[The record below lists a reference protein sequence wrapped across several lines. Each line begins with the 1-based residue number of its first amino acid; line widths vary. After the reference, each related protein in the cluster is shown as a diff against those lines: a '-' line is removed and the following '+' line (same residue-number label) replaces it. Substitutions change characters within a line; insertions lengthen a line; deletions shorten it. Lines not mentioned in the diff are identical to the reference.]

1 MVQQLPAK
9 RYARRLHFLLVFV
22 LLLQSLVF
30 PYQPT
35 LGQASAEGRDHQIYL
50 PLINEQRAASSA
62 IDAIT
67 PPWLIPDEPAQNP
80 ITAEVTVEPLVSASA
95 TNGPGLSIAR
105 NGANIQLTWTAV
117 AGSQG
122 YDVHRSTAPFF
133 TPSTATLVQTV
144 GAGTTTFTD
153 NGTVGNPTVN
163 YFYIVQAVIG
173 NERRDSNTVGEIDY
187 ALNNAGNKYSL
198 IALPFP
204 STTIVNAATLATY
217 IGNVGALL
225 KWNPSTQSFRFFRPP
240 ASGDNFP
247 VTVGDAIFVLVNSG
261 GPSVVTMTGSVTPIQ
276 YNLRAN
282 GFNFLSMPLQ
292 QTNLTAA
299 NLVAGDVP
307 GAQALLAWNESAQL
321 FRFFTPPVSGDNFG
335 LRPGAPFLLQ
345 LGATTATAWPAAL
358 PPALNPP
365 PLDSTVATNPYSATT
380 FLYTGNNPV
389 QTGMAPGTIE
399 PQRTAVLRGRVLDRS
414 GNPIPGVTI
423 TVLNHPE
430 YGQTLSR
437 EDGLF
442 DLVVNGGGVLTLNY
456 KKTGYPPL
464 QRTLAADWQQYE
476 RLPDVMLTPFD
487 TRVTTV
493 NLNATADFQVARGSV
508 SNDSD
513 SPRQATVLF
522 PRGTQAT
529 ITLPNG
535 TTQTLSTL
543 HVRFT
548 EYTVGA
554 SGPAAMPGDLPP
566 QSGYTYAVELT
577 ADQALANGVKVNGKD
592 VVFNQPVFFYLDN
605 FLDIPPGEGVPVGY
619 YDNDRG
625 VWTPTDDGL
634 VIKIAAINNGLAEL
648 IVDSSGQ
655 SATPAQ
661 LAALG
666 ISDAERRQL
675 ASLYTVNK
683 SLWRVAITHFSTY
696 DCNFGVAPE
705 AGAEPPQN
713 DTPQGDPKADNP
725 TCEDGSIIE
734 CQNQVLGETVDVIG
748 TSLALHYRS
757 DRTTGRAA
765 ANTAVIPV
773 SGPTV
778 PAVLKRIDLKISVA
792 GQVFTQTFPAL
803 PNQSYTFVWNG
814 LDSFGRTMQGRQIM
828 VTEIDY
834 VYDGFYARS
843 PGIRGFGRASG
854 FGIPGDIPAR
864 QEVVLTQSALTYVG
878 SWDAKAQALG
888 GWTMNVHHA
897 YDPIGQVLYQGD
909 GQRFS
914 ADNVS
919 WVIDEVE
926 HLDQLIN
933 LAVLD
938 VLNAAVAPN
947 GDLYLVTRTSFFPC
961 MRIDRLTPDGV
972 ATRVAGRCPSGFSG
986 DGGPAIDAE
995 FSGIGAIAID
1005 PYGNLYLTDPLNH
1018 RIRRI
1023 DATGI
1028 ITTVAGSGPTGTIW
1042 GSYSG
1047 DGGPATAARLN
1058 RPGAVAIAPDGA
1070 IYVTDSFN
1078 PETLSGGRI
1087 RRVGP
1092 DGIITTVAGNGTEC
1106 NQPPCPTDLP
1116 ASQVA
1121 LNWPVDIG
1129 LGPNGELYI
1138 LDLGQRRVHK
1148 VGTDGMI
1155 TTVAGDGTTCAYWD
1169 DLACLG
1175 YGGAAT
1181 QAKLSNPNAMAIG
1194 ADGTLYIGDSTGHIV
1209 RVGADGLMLPYVGNG
1224 TYCSLLP
1231 LGCGNGGPALKAGL
1245 GGHVTA
1251 LTFGPDGALYLVSD
1265 HLRQVT
1271 PVLPGFV
1278 DSEIVIPSTDGALLY
1293 VFDASGR
1300 HLRTQHLLTGATLY
1314 TFAYDNAGR
1323 LIRITDGDGNQSV
1336 IERAGNGIPSAI
1348 VGPFGQRTRL
1358 TVNSEGYLS
1367 QISNPANETF
1377 QFSYTATGL
1386 LTSMTNPR
1394 NLTAQYGYDTEGR
1407 LLQADDAG
1415 PGQKNLG
1422 RVEDADGYGVTLTTA
1437 QNRTTTYRVDNL
1449 SNDNRRWTNTQP
1461 DGTQSQTFYGQDGS
1475 RITTQPDGVTVKL
1488 LDGPDPRFG
1497 MQASL
1502 VVSQVITTPGNLVA
1516 NTWITRSVVL
1526 NNNADPL
1533 SLISLTES
1541 ASQNGRTFTTNYTK
1555 ANQTFVNTTAA
1566 GRQSSTRIDALGR
1579 IVRSQITGLAAM
1591 TYTYD
1596 TRGRLATVTQGSGP
1610 NARTMSYTYNAQG
1623 YVATITDP
1631 LGRVGSFL
1639 YDTAGRVTTQTLPDG
1654 RVITYAY
1661 DANGNLT
1668 GLTPPSKPQHTFTF
1682 TPVDLVASYAPPDVG
1697 AGTNATNYTYNTDR
1711 DLTRIARPDGKTVDF
1726 AYNTGGRLSAL
1737 TISRGAITYAYHP
1750 TTGNVTGI
1758 TAPGNINQAYTYD
1771 GSLVTSE
1778 SWSGSVSGS
1787 LHYTYDND
1795 FRVTRWQVNNTP
1807 PITLQYDADALLTQA
1822 GDMTFTYTPENGLLT
1837 GSTLGNVSD
1846 SWQYNSFGE
1855 PTNYSATYAGAALY
1869 TTRFTRD
1876 KLGRIAAKTETLA
1889 GVTTVYSYTYNLAG
1903 QISAVRQNGAQTA
1916 AYSYDSNGNRLTGP
1930 GGATGVYDNQ
1940 DRLLQYGN
1948 ATYSYTANGELLTK
1962 TENGQTTTYTYDEL
1976 GNLTHVLLPNGTQI
1990 EYLIDGQNR
1999 RIGKKVNGVLVQGF
2013 LYGAGIN
2020 PIAELDG
2027 NNNIVAR
2034 FIYGSRMNV
2043 PDYMIK
2049 GGVTYRMVMDHLGS
2063 PRLVINTTTGAVSQ
2077 RMDYDEF
2084 GIVTQDTS
2092 PGFQP
2097 FGFAGGL
2104 YDSSVKLIRFGKRDY
2119 DAPTGRWT
2127 VKDPIGFAGG
2137 DSNMYAYVMS
2147 DPVNRIDPLGLWA
2160 VGFTLNGAAES
2171 GGGLAGAIAVVLT
2184 SSGEAG
2190 IQLTYGLTGGVGL
2203 DASLTAGPQ
2212 FSPNATTLADLEG
2225 GSISVGASAA
2235 VEGGIAGDVAT
2246 STSNGITNYS
2256 LRGGIGVGAGV
2267 NMGFNNTTTLARW
2280 QLPKFN
2286 LPTPNSSASPC
2297 KNSGGALPTDSLPPC
2312 PPGVLCARITN

>member
-1 MVQQLPAK
+1 MVQPLPAK
-9 RYARRLHFLLVFV
+9 RVAHSLHFLLVCA
-22 LLLQSLVF
+22 LLLQNMLF
-30 PYQPT
+30 PDQPA
-35 LGQASAEGRDHQIYL
+35 LGQATGEGRNHQIYL
-50 PLINEQRAASSA
+50 PLVNEQSAA
-62 IDAIT
+62 IGAIT
-67 PPWLIPDEPAQNP
+67 PPLIIPDEPAQNP

-95 TNGPGLSIAR
+95 ANGPGLTIAR

-117 AGSQG
+117 AGSQN
-122 YDVHRSTAPFF
+122 YEIHRSTTPFF
-133 TPSTATLVQTV
+133 AP
-144 GAGTTTFTD
+144 TTTTLLQTLPANATTYTD
-153 NGTVGNPTVN
+153 NGAAGNPTVN
-163 YFYIVQAVIG
+163 HFYLVQAVNG
-173 NERRDSNTVGEIDY
+173 SERRDSNTVGEIDY
-187 ALNNAGNKYSL
+187 ALNNVGNKYSL

-204 STTIVNAATLATY
+204 STTIVNAATLATA
-217 IGNVGALL
+217 ISNVGALL

-247 VTVGDAIFVLVNSG
+247 VTAGDAIFVLINSG

-282 GFNFLSMPLQ
+282 GFNFVSVPLQ

-299 NLVAGDVP
+299 NLVAGDLP

-321 FRFFTPPVSGDNFG
+321 FRFFTPPAAGDNFG

-345 LGATTATAWPAAL
+345 LGNTTTAITWPAAL

-365 PLDSTVATNPYSATT
+365 PLDGTVATNPYSATT
-380 FLYTGNNPV
+380 FLYTGSNPV

-437 EDGLF
+437 ADGLF

-456 KKTGYPPL
+456 KKSGYPPL
-464 QRTLAADWQQYE
+464 QRTLNADWQQYE
-476 RLPDVMLTPFD
+476 RLPDVVMTPFD

-513 SPRQATVLF
+513 GARQATVLF

-529 ITLPNG
+529 ITLANG
-535 TTQTLSTL
+535 MTQTLSTL
-543 HVRFT
+543 NVRFT

-577 ADQALANGVKVNGKD
+577 ADQALANGVKVDGKD

-619 YDNDRG
+619 YDNDLG
-625 VWTPTDDGL
+625 VWTPTEDGV
-634 VIKIAAINNGLAEL
+634 VIKIAAIINGLADL
-648 IVDSSGQ
+648 IVDGSGQ
-655 SATPAQ
+655 PATPAQ

-675 ASLYTVNK
+675 ANLYTVNK

-705 AGAEPPQN
+705 AGAEQPQN
-713 DTPQGDPKADNP
+713 GLPQSDPKADNP

-757 DRTTGRAA
+757 DRTPGRGA

-792 GQVFTQTFPAL
+792 GQVFTQTFSAL

-814 LDSFGRTMQGRQIM
+814 LDSFGRPMQGRQLM
-828 VTEIDY
+828 TTQIDY

-854 FGIPGDIPAR
+854 FGIPGNIPAR
-864 QEVVLTQSALTYVG
+864 QDVILTQSAFIHLG
-878 SWDAKAQALG
+878 SWDAQALALG
-888 GWTMNVHHA
+888 GWTLNVHHA
-897 YDPIGQVLYQGD
+897 YDPIGQILYQGD

-919 WVIDEVE
+919 WVIDVVE
-926 HLDQLIN
+926 HLEQLAT
-933 LAVLD
+933 LGVLE
-938 VLNAAVAPN
+938 VLNVAVAPN
-947 GDLYLVTRTSFFPC
+947 NDRYLVTRTGFFPC
-961 MRIDRLTPDGV
+961 LHIDRLTPEGTV
-972 ATRVAGRCPSGFSG
+972 TRIAGRCGSGFSG
-986 DGGPAIDAE
+986 DGGPAINAE
-995 FSGIGAIAID
+995 FSGIGSIAID
-1005 PYGNLYLTDPLNH
+1005 PDGNLYLTDPLNH

-1023 DATGI
+1023 DTSGI
-1028 ITTVAGSGPTGTIW
+1028 VTTIAGSGPTGINW

-1058 RPGAVAIAPDGA
+1058 RPEAVAVAPDGA
-1070 IYVTDSFN
+1070 IYIAESFN

-1106 NQPPCPTDLP
+1106 NQPPCPTDLA

-1121 LNWPVDIG
+1121 LNWPVDID

-1148 VGTDGMI
+1148 VGADGMI
-1155 TTVAGDGTTCAYWD
+1155 TIVAGDGTTCAYWS
-1169 DLACLG
+1169 DLTCLG
-1175 YGGAAT
+1175 YGGLAT
-1181 QAKLSNPNAMAIG
+1181 QAKLSNPNAMTIG
-1194 ADGTLYIGDSTGHIV
+1194 PDGGIYIGDSTGHIV

-1245 GGHVTA
+1245 GGHVIA
-1251 LTFGPDGALYLVSD
+1251 LTFGPDGALYLESD

-1278 DSEIVIPSTDGALLY
+1278 DSEIVIPSTDSTLLY
-1293 VFDASGR
+1293 VFDATGR
-1300 HLRTQHLLTGATLY
+1300 HLRTQHALTGATLY
-1314 TFAYDNAGR
+1314 TFGYDSAGR
-1323 LIRITDGDGNQSV
+1323 LVAITDGDGNQSV

-1348 VGPFGQRTRL
+1348 MGPFGQRTRL
-1358 TVNSEGYLS
+1358 TVNSDGYLA

-1377 QFSYTATGL
+1377 QFGYTATGL
-1386 LTSMTNPR
+1386 LNSMTNPR
-1394 NLTAQYGYDTEGR
+1394 NLTAQYAYDAEGR

-1422 RVEDADGYGVTLTTA
+1422 RVEDADGYAVTLTTA

-1449 SNDNRRWTNTQP
+1449 SNDNRRWVNTQP
-1461 DGTQSQTFYGQDGS
+1461 DGTQSQTFYGQDGN

-1488 LDGPDPRFG
+1488 FDGPDPRFG

-1516 NTWITRSVVL
+1516 NTATTRTVVL
-1526 NNNADPL
+1526 QSNADPL
-1533 SLISLTES
+1533 SLISLTEV
-1541 ASQNGRTFTTNYTK
+1541 ASRNGRTFTTNFTR

-1566 GRQSSTRIDALGR
+1566 GRESSSQIDALGR
-1579 IVRSQITGLAAM
+1579 VVHSQITGLAAM
-1591 TYTYD
+1591 VYTYD
-1596 TRGRLATVTQGSGP
+1596 ARGRLATVTQGSGP
-1610 NARTMSYTYNAQG
+1610 NARTITYTYNPQG

-1631 LGRVGSFL
+1631 LGRVASFI
-1639 YDTAGRVTTQTLPDG
+1639 YDAGGRVTTQTLPDG
-1654 RVITYAY
+1654 RVITYTY

-1668 GLTPPSKPQHTFTF
+1668 GLTPPGKPQHSFTY
-1682 TPVDLVASYAPPDVG
+1682 TAVDLAASYTPPNVG
-1697 AGTNATNYTYNTDR
+1697 AGSNATLYTYSADR
-1711 DLTRIARPDGKTVDF
+1711 NLTRIARPDGKNIDF
-1726 AYNTGGRLSAL
+1726 AYDAGGRLSTL
-1737 TISRGAITYAYHP
+1737 SINRGAIAYTYNT
-1750 TTGNVTGI
+1750 TTGNVT
-1758 TAPGNINQAYTYD
+1758 TMAAPGNINQAYTYD

-1778 SWSGSVSGS
+1778 SWSGPVNGS

-1795 FRVTRWQVNNTP
+1795 FRVTSWQVNNTP
-1807 PITLQYDADALLTQA
+1807 PIALQYDADSLLTQA
-1822 GDMTFTYTPENGLLT
+1822 GDMTFTYNAQNGLLT

-1846 SWQYNSFGE
+1846 TWQYNSFGE
-1855 PTNYSATYAGAALY
+1855 PTNYSATYAGAARY

-1889 GVTTVYSYTYNLAG
+1889 GVTTVYSYTYDLAG
-1903 QISAVRQNGAQTA
+1903 RLTTVRQNGTETA

-2043 PDYMIK
+2043 PDYIVK
-2049 GGVTYRMVMDHLGS
+2049 GGVIYRMVMDHLGS
-2063 PRLVINTTTGAVSQ
+2063 LRLVINTTTGTVSQ
-2077 RMDYDEF
+2077 RIDYDEF

-2104 YDSSVKLIRFGKRDY
+2104 YESSTQLIRFGARDY
-2119 DAPTGRWT
+2119 EPSVGRWIAKDLILFSGSDT
-2127 VKDPIGFAGG
+2127 GLYSYTQNDPINWVDWQGYKRINPFTQSAANAEIVNEILSGNDSIASQEGVAQRSQEIFDRRAGQLTPDVSPTIG
-2137 DSNMYAYVMS
+2137 VGKSYGVPIG
-2147 DPVNRIDPLGLWA
+2147 PVTIGASAKAKLNLG
-2160 VGFTLNGAAES
+2160 S
-2171 GGGLAGAIAVVLT
+2171 GKV
-2184 SSGEAG
+2184 SAG
-2190 IQLTYGLTGGVGL
+2190 INP
-2203 DASLTAGPQ
+2203 TAKAG
-2212 FSPNATTLADLEG
+2212 NV
-2225 GSISVGASAA
+2225 SVGAKMDPCPSA
-2235 VEGGIAGDVAT
+2235 
-2246 STSNGITNYS
+2246 S
-2256 LRGGIGVGAGV
+2256 IGVGIRGLWSIGLDFVWSRYNPA
-2267 NMGFNNTTTLARW
+2267 NW
-2280 QLPKFN
+2280 
-2286 LPTPNSSASPC
+2286 
-2297 KNSGGALPTDSLPPC
+2297 
-2312 PPGVLCARITN
+2312 